1 MMAAET
7 HDVAPAVGQRTVRR
21 IVLLIPAL
29 GIAGAAVAAYCYG
42 KDWAEGVLLGASL
55 AWLNFR
61 WMRRGLEAFT
71 TAAAT
76 RGTVENPRGHAGIYL
91 WATFRY
97 ALIAL
102 AVYVIFEYLHVPLL
116 SVVVGLC
123 TLAIAVLT
131 ASVWEILQSTR

>member
-1 MMAAET
+1 MAAET
-7 HDVAPAVGQRTVRR
+7 HEVAPAVGQRTVRR
-21 IVLLIPAL
+21 IVVLIPAL
-29 GIAGAAVAAYCYG
+29 GIAAAAVAAYWYG
-42 KDWAEGVLLGASL
+42 KDWAEGLLFGTSL

-71 TAAAT
+71 TAAAA
-76 RGTVENPRGHAGIYL
+76 RGAVEKPRGQAQIYL
-91 WATFRY
+91 LATFRY

-116 SVVVGLC
+116 SIVLGLC
-123 TLAIAVLT
+123 TLAIAILT